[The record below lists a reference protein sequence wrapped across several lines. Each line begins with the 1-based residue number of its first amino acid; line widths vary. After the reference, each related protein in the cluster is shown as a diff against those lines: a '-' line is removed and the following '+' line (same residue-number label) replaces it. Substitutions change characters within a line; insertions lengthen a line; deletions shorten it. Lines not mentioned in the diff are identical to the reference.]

1 MVLGG
6 VVRLYPGRNSLGRP
20 GSLSVEVSLVLRIA
34 NPRKGAGCYISTAD
48 VHVFYDVSEVTS
60 SSQVEG

>member
-1 MVLGG
+1 MVLRG
-6 VVRLYPGRNSLGRP
+6 VVTLVRGRNSLWRP
-20 GSLSVEVSLVLRIA
+20 GNLSVEVSLVLRIA

-60 SSQVEG
+60 SSQVQG